1 MMKLPMETIAHRWGI
16 QSRYNRSVLSALI
29 IRYLA
34 FVITQEHHQS
44 IFSVLFC
51 LPIPRSTLM
60 NLFNMAYQK
69 PKKEI
74 RSAPLLSRGRAIKFT
89 QTHD

>member
-1 MMKLPMETIAHRWGI
+1 MMKLPMETIAHRRGI
-16 QSRYNRSVLSALI
+16 QSHYNCSVLRALI

-44 IFSVLFC
+44 IFSGLSC
-51 LPIPRSTLM
+51 LPIAHSTLM

-69 PKKEI
+69 LRKEI
-74 RSAPLLSRGRAIKFT
+74 RSAP
-89 QTHD
+89 